1 VEKNT
6 MTIEQ
11 SFEVLED
18 FFVANQVADPLKGM
32 ELMVRHFK
40 QLSKLEQE
48 ALVVFMAASREK
60 TV

>member
-1 VEKNT
+1 MQKND

-18 FFVANQVADPLKGM
+18 FFVANQVADPLAGM

-40 QLSKLEQE
+40 QLSKLEQQ
-48 ALVVFMAASREK
+48 ALLTFVAEGSKK